1 MARGHGRDRLRTLAA
16 RTVRAVLLP
25 VAVMTVAA
33 CSGGAPGDAG
43 ATASWLYVAQ
53 ADGESSFDAAATT
66 LVMPIGRVHAF
77 TDRPYRDTR
86 QLSPLEFAALWEATG
101 ADSFAQDP
109 PNAVLT
115 YWDPS
120 RTPSARSVVCELV
133 GPPSYDLR
141 SSTMTVPLRVL
152 DPAGASIPSR
162 LSEASLFIDS
172 GAAPCAASDDFEA
185 VQWFNMENFDQ
196 NYGVSFYV
204 GDNTWHATA
213 ACGDQ
218 AMAPAFLD
226 VRIAQPG
233 TPDTYTG
240 CASAGQESIMLD
252 LSSCTKGPNCTLQVT
267 AVNVDTGVVYS
278 QTDVE
283 VLAAPGT
290 VSLDLDPAAAPPCG

>member
-1 MARGHGRDRLRTLAA
+1 MREHGWDKLRRLAA
-16 RTVRAVLLP
+16 RTVRAALLP
-25 VAVMTVAA
+25 VAVAAVAA
-33 CSGGAPGDAG
+33 CSGGGPGDAG

-53 ADGESSFDAAATT
+53 ADGESSFDAVATA

-77 TDRPYRDTR
+77 TDRPYRETR
-86 QLSPLEFAALWEATG
+86 QLSPLEFVALWEATG
-101 ADSFAQDP
+101 TDSFAQDP

-133 GPPSYDLR
+133 GPPSFDLR
-141 SSTMTVPLRVL
+141 SSMMTVPLRVL
-152 DPAGASIPSR
+152 DPAGASIPSG

-196 NYGVSFYV
+196 NYGVGFYV

-213 ACGDQ
+213 ACDDQ
-218 AMAPAFLD
+218 SMAPAYLD
-226 VRIAQPG
+226 VRISQPG
-233 TPDTYTG
+233 TPGTYAG
-240 CASAGQESIMLD
+240 CASGGQESIMLD
-252 LSSCTKGPNCTLQVT
+252 LSSCTGGPHCTLQVT

-283 VLAAPGT
+283 VLVATGT